1 MQSILIPLVVVGGLA
16 VFAYTIPQNNDSK
29 NLNINKNIMKIHH
42 NRYIN
47 QVSQSNPIQ
56 KLRTPP
62 RGNILINKPLKHI
75 TPSKLM
81 KLSTPLQIDLS
92 KFNNIDINEKKI
104 QFTQNSKFDFI
115 ANTYFEKNSTMA
127 NEYHR
132 VYFMLPYNIIDP
144 SSTKLESHDKHFTHI
159 LKAYTVKNSI
169 ASLPIVLKKNGHFT
183 FFDFI
188 INNNDLRSITRYLNA
203 KNINIKHI
211 SSALWKIINSF
222 NFNIKINNDFKF
234 IIKAKRF
241 ITLTFTIDK
250 KSYKDFID
258 LQNLLISNY
267 FNDNNDIKIIVPTNN
282 FEVRNNTWKVNT
294 KLSPY
299 NYNATTIPGF
309 TPSDTNIYVPEYY
322 YNKTTKFELHM
333 TIYEITDKKY
343 DPTDFIK
350 YINSLIVK

>member
-1 MQSILIPLVVVGGLA
+1 MQNFLIPLVIVGGLTI
-16 VFAYTIPQNNDSK
+16 FAFAIPKNNENDNS
-29 NLNINKNIMKIHH
+29 NSNKNIMIQHH

-47 QVSQSNPIQ
+47 KSSHSVP
-56 KLRTPP
+56 KFRTPQ
-62 RGNILINKPLKHI
+62 RGSVLFHKTPKNI
-75 TPSKLM
+75 TPSQLLKLGI
-81 KLSTPLQIDLS
+81 PLQIDLS
-92 KFNNIDINEKKI
+92 KFHNIDINEKNLE
-104 QFTQNSKFDFI
+104 FTQNSKFDFI
-115 ANTYFEKNSTMA
+115 ANAYFEKNSTMA
-127 NEYHR
+127 NVYHR
-132 VYFMLPYNIIDP
+132 VYFMLPFNIIELG
-144 SSTKLESHDKHFTHI
+144 SKTLASHNKHFTHI
-159 LKAYTVKNSI
+159 LKSYSFKNSI
-169 ASLPIVLKKNGHFT
+169 ASLPILLKNNSHFT

-188 INNNDLRSITRYLNA
+188 INNNDLRSITRHLNA
-203 KNINIKHI
+203 KKINIKHI
-211 SSALWKIINSF
+211 SSGLWKIINSF

-234 IIKAKRF
+234 VIKAKRF
-241 ITLTFTIDK
+241 IVLSFTIDK
-250 KSYKDFID
+250 KSYKDLIN

-267 FNDNNDIKIIVPTNN
+267 FNNNNDIKIIVPTNN